1 MIINEEA
8 KLKQFIKDNN
18 INAEHIRFEQSIH
31 TVKQCVDVSGF
42 PISQI
47 TKTMIFKAPQGKIVA
62 AMVPAEF
69 RVSSSRLRKAT
80 GFEDL
85 ELANPS
91 ESRKR
96 TGYPVGGMPFFG
108 YECIFVVDPRVLEQ
122 EYICTGGGSEFSIT
136 KIGTSELKR
145 ITNPIIQRIRGKKSN

>member
-8 KLKQFIKDNN
+8 KLKQFIKNN
-18 INAEHIRFEQSIH
+18 NLAAEHIRFEKSMH

-42 PISQI
+42 PIDQI
-47 TKTMIFKAPQGKIVA
+47 TKTMIFKGPKGKTVA

-91 ESRKR
+91 ESHKR

-108 YECIFVVDPRVLEQ
+108 YECILVVDPRVLE
-122 EYICTGGGSEFSIT
+122 EEFIYTGGGSEFSLT
-136 KIGTSELKR
+136 KISTSELKR
-145 ITNPIIQRIRGKKSN
+145 ITTSIIQRIRGKKSN